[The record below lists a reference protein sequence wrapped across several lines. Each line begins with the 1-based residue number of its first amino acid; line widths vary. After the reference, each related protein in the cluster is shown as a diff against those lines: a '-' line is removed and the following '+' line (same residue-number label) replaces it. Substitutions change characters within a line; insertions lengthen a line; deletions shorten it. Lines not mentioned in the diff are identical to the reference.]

1 MKHLLLVVTASIAA
15 YKAADLAHDFVKA
28 GVDVHVIMTKNAT
41 NFIHPLTFETLTQHK
56 CLIDTFDRNFDYS
69 VEHISL
75 AKQSDLVMVAPASAD
90 IVGKLANGIAD
101 DMATTTIM
109 ACTCPVLIA
118 PAMNTNMYLNP
129 IFQDNMKKLASY
141 GYRELKPV
149 SGLLA
154 CGDVGTGKFP
164 PVDELFEEGMLYLS
178 HDHDLA
184 GRKVLVTAGPTEE
197 ALDPIRFLT
206 NHSTGRMGYAIARSA
221 ARRGAEVT
229 LITGKTNLKDPKGVE
244 LVHIVSAQDMA
255 DAVFK
260 RSEEEDIMI
269 FAAAVADYRPTTIAP
284 EKIKKSDEDFSIP
297 MERTIDILNTVGHN
311 RPAKPQYIVGFAMES
326 ENLLDNAYAKLDKKG
341 ADMIVANSIRD
352 TGAGFGTDTNKVVL
366 LTREGST
373 DLPLM
378 SKDEVGDRIL
388 DQALIALS

>member
-1 MKHLLLVVTASIAA
+1 
-15 YKAADLAHDFVKA
+15 
-28 GVDVHVIMTKNAT
+28 
-41 NFIHPLTFETLTQHK
+41 
-56 CLIDTFDRNFDYS
+56 
-69 VEHISL
+69 
-75 AKQSDLVMVAPASAD
+75 
-90 IVGKLANGIAD
+90 
-101 DMATTTIM
+101 
-109 ACTCPVLIA
+109 
-118 PAMNTNMYLNP
+118 
-129 IFQDNMKKLASY
+129 
-141 GYRELKPV
+141 
-149 SGLLA
+149 
-154 CGDVGTGKFP
+154 
-164 PVDELFEEGMLYLS
+164 
-178 HDHDLA
+178 
-184 GRKVLVTAGPTEE
+184 
-197 ALDPIRFLT
+197 
-206 NHSTGRMGYAIARSA
+206 MGYAIARSA

-326 ENLLDNAYAKLDKKG
+326 ENLLDNASAKLDKKG

-378 SKDEVGDRIL
+378 SKGEVGDRIL